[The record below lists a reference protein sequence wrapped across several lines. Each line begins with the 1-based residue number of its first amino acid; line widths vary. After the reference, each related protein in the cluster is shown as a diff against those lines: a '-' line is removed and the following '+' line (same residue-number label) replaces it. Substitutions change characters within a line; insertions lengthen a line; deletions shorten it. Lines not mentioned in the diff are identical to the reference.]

1 MQEQE
6 DYPAHLPYYSGRA
19 LMAQMKKSHL
29 KISKKILE
37 AAAWLPPCSIA
48 DDVFL
53 QYDNLITSI
62 DETIMAIYRKF
73 VDSIGED
80 MASRL
85 NSPLMCRSAT
95 KPGLLECNM
104 DR

>member
-1 MQEQE
+1 M
-6 DYPAHLPYYSGRA
+6 
-19 LMAQMKKSHL
+19 MAQMKKSHL

-62 DETIMAIYRKF
+62 DELVMSIYRKF
-73 VDSIGED
+73 IDSIGD
-80 MASRL
+80 DIMCRL

-95 KPGLLECNM
+95 KTGLLESNM
-104 DR
+104 DRYNRCVALIV